1 MRPMRLAFIGDPNS
15 VHVRRWM
22 AFFLDRGHEA
32 FLLEGFGAEI
42 RPGLD
47 PRVEVERYQAH
58 GRYGVPLL
66 SLIQSRRNL
75 RRALDRIRPD
85 VLHAHFVRRYG
96 WQAGLAG
103 FHPLVLTGWG
113 SDVLVGSLRTW
124 RVRWRD
130 RQALRAADLV
140 TVVSDFMRTAIIANG
155 ARPDRVE
162 LVHHGV
168 DTARFVP
175 GPPDAALPDAGRR
188 IILSPR
194 AIRPLYRHETV
205 IAAFATLPDDT
216 LIVMSAL
223 DADRAYLDK
232 LRHQVRDLGIED
244 RVRVLDRIDPDD
256 LPRHYR
262 TASVVVSVP
271 ESDSF
276 PVTLLEAMAC
286 GTPIVAGDLPPIRTV
301 LAELAP
307 EALVPIGDVKALS
320 IAIVR
325 MLELQP
331 GARDALGSALRE
343 HVVRTADYEAN
354 MSRMEELYRR
364 LADR

>member
-1 MRPMRLAFIGDPNS
+1 MKPMRLAFIGDPNS

-22 AFFLDRGHEA
+22 AFFLDRGHEI

-47 PRVEVERYQAH
+47 PRVRVERYQAH
-58 GRYGVPLL
+58 GRYRLPLL
-66 SLIQSRRNL
+66 SLIQTRRNL

-103 FHPLVLTGWG
+103 FHPLVVSGWG

-130 RQALRAADLV
+130 RQTLRAADLV
-140 TVVSDFMRTAIIANG
+140 TVVSPFMRDAIIANG
-155 ARPDRVE
+155 ARAERVE

-168 DTARFVP
+168 DTARFTP
-175 GPPDAALPDAGRR
+175 GPAKHELAGHRV
-188 IILSPR
+188 ILSPR

-205 IAAFATLPDDT
+205 IAAFATLAEDT
-216 LIVMSAL
+216 VLVMSAL
-223 DADRAYLDK
+223 DADPVYLGR
-232 LRHQVRDLGIED
+232 LREQMRDLGVTE
-244 RVRVLDRIDPDD
+244 RVRVLDRIGEED
-256 LPRHYR
+256 LPGHYR
-262 TASVVVSVP
+262 SASVVVSVP

-286 GTPIVAGDLPPIRTV
+286 GTPIVAGDLPPIRAV
-301 LAELAP
+301 LEPLAP
-307 EALVPIGDVKALS
+307 ETLVPIGDPAALAA
-320 IAIVR
+320 AITR
-325 MLELQP
+325 TLDLNP
-331 GARDALGSALRE
+331 PARDALASVLRE

-364 LADR
+364 LVDRQ